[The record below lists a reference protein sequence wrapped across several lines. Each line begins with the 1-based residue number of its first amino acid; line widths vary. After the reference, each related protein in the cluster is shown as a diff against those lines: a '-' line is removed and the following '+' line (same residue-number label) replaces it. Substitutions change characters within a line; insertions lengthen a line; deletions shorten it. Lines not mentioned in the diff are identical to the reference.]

1 MDLLTEL
8 SFCQDS
14 RIFRD
19 SLSLTLF
26 FYIYISPGSG
36 PIFISAQVNT
46 SGHSLLKRRY
56 GSSKGKPWKIRACGS
71 ITYFR

>member
-26 FYIYISPGSG
+26 FYIYIYQSRKWSYFYFCPG
-36 PIFISAQVNT
+36 
-46 SGHSLLKRRY
+46 
-56 GSSKGKPWKIRACGS
+56 
-71 ITYFR
+71 